1 MNEIVYRGESNQPL
15 TNSKLVAEVF
25 EKPHDNVLKAIRKIL
40 QGGIVKNDETPMFE
54 ETTYINEQNKQSYPM
69 FIMNQDGFT
78 LLAMGFNG
86 KKAMEFK
93 LKYIEA
99 FNAMKRQIE
108 ESNPSVPQNYL
119 EALKSLVKA
128 EEEKQQLA
136 LENKKQQEQILTI
149 SKTNMELGNK
159 ITEMLPK
166 VSYYDKILQSNATMT
181 VTQIA
186 QDYGMT
192 AMRLNKE
199 LESMRIQH
207 KVRGQW
213 ILFAQFLEGGYVH
226 SRAVEIVRSDGR
238 HDVKYNTEWTT
249 KGRIFLY
256 ESLKAKGILPLIEQE
271 NTPSIRA
278 LVEQSQPRQLVT
290 VNKPSNSTDMI
301 DPEIKEQLDRIEQY
315 SLIAAKNVLNINEAA
330 IILGMTVRGVRENV
344 RNRIIPC
351 YKPNVN
357 RLYFKKSELEE
368 WMTQNRRKSMAELK
382 SEAAAYCFTH

>member
-1 MNEIVYRGESNQPL
+1 MNEISTIVDGDRMTSLQI
-15 TNSKLVAEVF
+15 AEITG
-25 EKPHDNVLKAIRKIL
+25 KPHADVMKAIRKMEPAWSKINEGNFSL
-40 QGGIVKNDETPMFE
+40 VDYQDKKGETRPCFSLNKEECLYIATKFNDEARAKLIKRWKELE
-54 ETTYINEQNKQSYPM
+54 EQHQK
-69 FIMNQDGFT
+69 
-78 LLAMGFNG
+78 
-86 KKAMEFK
+86 
-93 LKYIEA
+93 
-99 FNAMKRQIE
+99 
-108 ESNPSVPQNYL
+108 PSVPQNYL

-136 LENKKQQEQILTI
+136 LENKKQQEQIVTI

-186 QDYGMT
+186 QDYGMS

-226 SRAVEIVRSDGR
+226 SRAVDILRSDGR

-271 NTPSIRA
+271 NTPSDKGTGRTEPA
-278 LVEQSQPRQLVT
+278 KAASASQQT
-290 VNKPSNSTDMI
+290 
-301 DPEIKEQLDRIEQY
+301 IKF
-315 SLIAAKNVLNINEAA
+315 N
-330 IILGMTVRGVRENV
+330 
-344 RNRIIPC
+344 
-351 YKPNVN
+351 
-357 RLYFKKSELEE
+357 
-368 WMTQNRRKSMAELK
+368 
-382 SEAAAYCFTH
+382 

>member
-1 MNEIVYRGESNQPL
+1 MTGIVYRGESNQPL

-25 EKPHDNVLKAIRKIL
+25 EKEHKNVMQSIRKL
-40 QGGIVKNDETPMFE
+40 MEGTAQNSAVHQMFSE
-54 ETTYINEQNKQSYPM
+54 STYLNEQNKEQPM

-108 ESNPSVPQNYL
+108 QNKPSVPQTYL

-136 LENKKQQEQILTI
+136 LENKQQQATILTI
-149 SKTNMELGNK
+149 SKENMELGNK

-186 QDYGMT
+186 QDYGMS
-192 AMRLNKE
+192 AMKLNKE
-199 LESMRIQH
+199 LEAMKIQH

-213 ILFAQFLEGGYVH
+213 ILYGKFLTGGYVH
-226 SRAVEIVRSDGR
+226 SRAVDILRSDGR

-271 NTPSIRA
+271 NTPSDKGTGGTEPA
-278 LVEQSQPRQLVT
+278 KAASASQQT
-290 VNKPSNSTDMI
+290 
-301 DPEIKEQLDRIEQY
+301 
-315 SLIAAKNVLNINEAA
+315 
-330 IILGMTVRGVRENV
+330 
-344 RNRIIPC
+344 
-351 YKPNVN
+351 
-357 RLYFKKSELEE
+357 
-368 WMTQNRRKSMAELK
+368 LK
-382 SEAAAYCFTH
+382 FD

>member
-25 EKPHDNVLKAIRKIL
+25 GKEHKHVREAIKKL
-40 QGGIVKNDETPMFE
+40 LTTAENSTVHQMFSE
-54 ETTYINEQNKQSYPM
+54 STYLNEQNKEQPM

-108 ESNPSVPQNYL
+108 QSNPSVPQNYL

-186 QDYGMT
+186 QDYGMS
-192 AMRLNKE
+192 AVRMNKE
-199 LESMRIQH
+199 LESMKIQH

-213 ILFAQFLEGGYVH
+213 ILFAQFLKGGYVH
-226 SRAVEIVRSDGR
+226 SRAVDIVRSDGS

-271 NTPSIRA
+271 NTPSDKSTGGA
-278 LVEQSQPRQLVT
+278 EPAKAASASQQT
-290 VNKPSNSTDMI
+290 
-301 DPEIKEQLDRIEQY
+301 IKF
-315 SLIAAKNVLNINEAA
+315 N
-330 IILGMTVRGVRENV
+330 
-344 RNRIIPC
+344 
-351 YKPNVN
+351 
-357 RLYFKKSELEE
+357 
-368 WMTQNRRKSMAELK
+368 
-382 SEAAAYCFTH
+382 

>member
-1 MNEIVYRGESNQPL
+1 MTEIVYRGESNQPL

-25 EKPHDNVLKAIRKIL
+25 GKENRNVVRDIKNLIEGGVLKNE
-40 QGGIVKNDETPMFE
+40 QTPMFE

-108 ESNPSVPQNYL
+108 QSNPSVPQNYL

-186 QDYGMT
+186 QDYGMS

-226 SRAVEIVRSDGR
+226 SRAVDIIRKDGQ

-271 NTPSIRA
+271 NTPSDKSTGRTEPA
-278 LVEQSQPRQLVT
+278 KAASASQQT
-290 VNKPSNSTDMI
+290 
-301 DPEIKEQLDRIEQY
+301 IKF
-315 SLIAAKNVLNINEAA
+315 N
-330 IILGMTVRGVRENV
+330 
-344 RNRIIPC
+344 
-351 YKPNVN
+351 
-357 RLYFKKSELEE
+357 
-368 WMTQNRRKSMAELK
+368 
-382 SEAAAYCFTH
+382 

>member
-25 EKPHDNVLKAIRKIL
+25 GKEHRNVVRDIKNLIEGGVLKNE
-40 QGGIVKNDETPMFE
+40 QTPMFE

-108 ESNPSVPQNYL
+108 QSNPSVPQNYL
-119 EALKSLVKA
+119 EALKSLVKS
-128 EEEKQQLA
+128 EEEKQQLS

-149 SKTNMELGNK
+149 SKENMELGNK
-159 ITEMLPK
+159 ITDMLPK

-181 VTQIA
+181 ITQIA
-186 QDYGMT
+186 QDYGMS
-192 AMRLNKE
+192 AIKMNKE

-207 KVRGQW
+207 KMRGQW
-213 ILFAQFLEGGYVH
+213 ILFAQFLKGGYVH
-226 SRAVEIVRSDGR
+226 SRAVDIVRSDGS

-256 ESLKAKGILPLIEQE
+256 EALKAKGILPLIEQE
-271 NTPSIRA
+271 NTPCDKGTGGTEPAKAASA
-278 LVEQSQPRQLVT
+278 SQQT
-290 VNKPSNSTDMI
+290 
-301 DPEIKEQLDRIEQY
+301 
-315 SLIAAKNVLNINEAA
+315 INF
-330 IILGMTVRGVRENV
+330 N
-344 RNRIIPC
+344 
-351 YKPNVN
+351 
-357 RLYFKKSELEE
+357 
-368 WMTQNRRKSMAELK
+368 
-382 SEAAAYCFTH
+382 

>member
-25 EKPHDNVLKAIRKIL
+25 GKNHKDVMKAIRNL
-40 QGGIVKNDETPMFE
+40 TEGSAQNCAVLEMFSE
-54 ETTYINEQNKQSYPM
+54 STYLNEQNKEQPM

-99 FNAMKRQIE
+99 FNKMKKEIE
-108 ESNPSVPQNYL
+108 VTKPSVPQNYL

-128 EEEKQQLA
+128 EEEKQQIA
-136 LENKKQQEQILTI
+136 LENKKQQEQIVTI
-149 SKTNMELGNK
+149 SKANMELGSK

-166 VSYYDKILQSNATMT
+166 VSYYDRILQSNATMT

-186 QDYGMT
+186 QDYGMS

-226 SRAVEIVRSDGR
+226 SRAVDIVRSDGR
-238 HDVKYNTEWTT
+238 HDVKYNTEWTI

-256 ESLKAKGILPLIEQE
+256 ESLKAKGILPLIEQDE
-271 NTPSIRA
+271 NPNNKGTGRAEPSKA
-278 LVEQSQPRQLVT
+278 ASASQQT
-290 VNKPSNSTDMI
+290 
-301 DPEIKEQLDRIEQY
+301 
-315 SLIAAKNVLNINEAA
+315 LNF
-330 IILGMTVRGVRENV
+330 V
-344 RNRIIPC
+344 
-351 YKPNVN
+351 
-357 RLYFKKSELEE
+357 
-368 WMTQNRRKSMAELK
+368 
-382 SEAAAYCFTH
+382 

>member
-1 MNEIVYRGESNQPL
+1 MNGIVYRGESNQPL

-25 EKPHDNVLKAIRKIL
+25 GKEHRNVVRDIKNLIEGGVLKNE
-40 QGGIVKNDETPMFE
+40 QTPMFE

-108 ESNPSVPQNYL
+108 QNKPSVPQNYL
-119 EALKSLVKA
+119 EALKSLVKS

-136 LENKKQQEQILTI
+136 LENKQQQATILTI
-149 SKTNMELGNK
+149 SKENMELGNK

-181 VTQIA
+181 ITQIA
-186 QDYGMT
+186 QDYGMS
-192 AMRLNKE
+192 AVRMNKE

-213 ILFAQFLEGGYVH
+213 ILYGQFLKGGYVH
-226 SRAVEIVRSDGR
+226 SRAVDIIRKEGQ

-271 NTPSIRA
+271 NTPSDKGTGGTEPA
-278 LVEQSQPRQLVT
+278 KAASASQQT
-290 VNKPSNSTDMI
+290 
-301 DPEIKEQLDRIEQY
+301 IKFD
-315 SLIAAKNVLNINEAA
+315 
-330 IILGMTVRGVRENV
+330 
-344 RNRIIPC
+344 
-351 YKPNVN
+351 
-357 RLYFKKSELEE
+357 
-368 WMTQNRRKSMAELK
+368 
-382 SEAAAYCFTH
+382 

>member
-1 MNEIVYRGESNQPL
+1 MTGIVYRGKSNQPL

-108 ESNPSVPQNYL
+108 QNNPSVPQNYL
-119 EALKSLVKA
+119 EALKSLVKS
-128 EEEKQQLA
+128 EEEKQQ
-136 LENKKQQEQILTI
+136 QQETILTI
-149 SKTNMELGNK
+149 SKENMELGNK

-181 VTQIA
+181 ITQIA
-186 QDYGMT
+186 QDYGMS
-192 AMRLNKE
+192 AVSMNKE
-199 LESMRIQH
+199 LEAMKIQH

-213 ILFAQFLEGGYVH
+213 ILFAPFLKGGYVH
-226 SRAVEIVRSDGR
+226 SRAVDIIRKDGQ

-271 NTPSIRA
+271 NTPRDKGTGGTEPAKAASA
-278 LVEQSQPRQLVT
+278 SQQP
-290 VNKPSNSTDMI
+290 
-301 DPEIKEQLDRIEQY
+301 
-315 SLIAAKNVLNINEAA
+315 
-330 IILGMTVRGVRENV
+330 
-344 RNRIIPC
+344 
-351 YKPNVN
+351 
-357 RLYFKKSELEE
+357 
-368 WMTQNRRKSMAELK
+368 LK
-382 SEAAAYCFTH
+382 FN

>member
-1 MNEIVYRGESNQPL
+1 MTGIVYRGESNQPL

-25 EKPHDNVLKAIRKIL
+25 GKEHRNVVRDIKNLIEGGVLKNE
-40 QGGIVKNDETPMFE
+40 QTPMFE

-108 ESNPSVPQNYL
+108 QNKPSVPQTYL

-136 LENKKQQEQILTI
+136 LENKQQQATILTI
-149 SKTNMELGNK
+149 SKENMELGNK

-186 QDYGMT
+186 QDYGMS
-192 AMRLNKE
+192 AMKLNKE
-199 LESMRIQH
+199 LEAMKIQH

-213 ILFAQFLEGGYVH
+213 ILYGKFLTGGYVH
-226 SRAVEIVRSDGR
+226 SRAVDILRSDGR

-271 NTPSIRA
+271 NTPSDKGTGGTEPDKA
-278 LVEQSQPRQLVT
+278 ASASQQT
-290 VNKPSNSTDMI
+290 
-301 DPEIKEQLDRIEQY
+301 
-315 SLIAAKNVLNINEAA
+315 
-330 IILGMTVRGVRENV
+330 
-344 RNRIIPC
+344 
-351 YKPNVN
+351 
-357 RLYFKKSELEE
+357 
-368 WMTQNRRKSMAELK
+368 LK
-382 SEAAAYCFTH
+382 FS

>member
-25 EKPHDNVLKAIRKIL
+25 GKEHRNVVRDIKNLIEGGVLKNE
-40 QGGIVKNDETPMFE
+40 QTPMFE

-108 ESNPSVPQNYL
+108 QSKPSVPQTYL
-119 EALKSLVKA
+119 EALKSLVKS
-128 EEEKQQLA
+128 EEEKQQLV
-136 LENKKQQEQILTI
+136 LENKQQQATILTI
-149 SKTNMELGNK
+149 SKENMELGNK

-166 VSYYDKILQSNATMT
+166 VSYYDQILQSTATMT

-186 QDYGMT
+186 QDYGMS
-192 AMRLNKE
+192 AMKLNKE
-199 LESMRIQH
+199 LEAMKIQH

-213 ILFAQFLEGGYVH
+213 ILYGKFLTGGYVH
-226 SRAVEIVRSDGR
+226 SRAVDILRSDGR

-256 ESLKAKGILPLIEQE
+256 ESLKAKGILPLIEQDE
-271 NTPSIRA
+271 NPNNKGTRSTEPSKA
-278 LVEQSQPRQLVT
+278 ASTSQQT
-290 VNKPSNSTDMI
+290 
-301 DPEIKEQLDRIEQY
+301 
-315 SLIAAKNVLNINEAA
+315 LNF
-330 IILGMTVRGVRENV
+330 V
-344 RNRIIPC
+344 
-351 YKPNVN
+351 
-357 RLYFKKSELEE
+357 
-368 WMTQNRRKSMAELK
+368 
-382 SEAAAYCFTH
+382 

>member
-1 MNEIVYRGESNQPL
+1 MNEISTIVDGDRMTSLQI
-15 TNSKLVAEVF
+15 AEITG
-25 EKPHDNVLKAIRKIL
+25 KPHADVMKAIRKMEPAWSKINEGNFSL
-40 QGGIVKNDETPMFE
+40 VDYQDKKGETRPCYSLNKEECLYIATKFNDEARAKLIKRWKELE
-54 ETTYINEQNKQSYPM
+54 EQHQK
-69 FIMNQDGFT
+69 
-78 LLAMGFNG
+78 
-86 KKAMEFK
+86 
-93 LKYIEA
+93 
-99 FNAMKRQIE
+99 
-108 ESNPSVPQNYL
+108 PSVPQNYL

-186 QDYGMT
+186 QDYGMS

-226 SRAVEIVRSDGR
+226 SRAVDIVRSDGR

-271 NTPSIRA
+271 NTPSDKGTGRTEPA
-278 LVEQSQPRQLVT
+278 KAASASQQT
-290 VNKPSNSTDMI
+290 
-301 DPEIKEQLDRIEQY
+301 IKF
-315 SLIAAKNVLNINEAA
+315 N
-330 IILGMTVRGVRENV
+330 
-344 RNRIIPC
+344 
-351 YKPNVN
+351 
-357 RLYFKKSELEE
+357 
-368 WMTQNRRKSMAELK
+368 
-382 SEAAAYCFTH
+382 

>member
-1 MNEIVYRGESNQPL
+1 MNEISTIVDGDRMTSLQI
-15 TNSKLVAEVF
+15 AEITG
-25 EKPHDNVLKAIRKIL
+25 KPHADVMKAIRKMEPAWSKINEGNFSL
-40 QGGIVKNDETPMFE
+40 VDYQDKKGEKRPCYSLNKEECLYIATKFNDEARAKLIKRWKELE
-54 ETTYINEQNKQSYPM
+54 EQHQK
-69 FIMNQDGFT
+69 
-78 LLAMGFNG
+78 
-86 KKAMEFK
+86 
-93 LKYIEA
+93 
-99 FNAMKRQIE
+99 
-108 ESNPSVPQNYL
+108 PSVPQNYL

-186 QDYGMT
+186 HDYGMS

-226 SRAVEIVRSDGR
+226 SRAVDILRSDGR

-271 NTPSIRA
+271 NTPSDKGTGRTEPA
-278 LVEQSQPRQLVT
+278 KAASASQQT
-290 VNKPSNSTDMI
+290 
-301 DPEIKEQLDRIEQY
+301 IKF
-315 SLIAAKNVLNINEAA
+315 N
-330 IILGMTVRGVRENV
+330 
-344 RNRIIPC
+344 
-351 YKPNVN
+351 
-357 RLYFKKSELEE
+357 
-368 WMTQNRRKSMAELK
+368 
-382 SEAAAYCFTH
+382 

>member
-1 MNEIVYRGESNQPL
+1 MNEISTIVDGDRMTSLQI
-15 TNSKLVAEVF
+15 AEITG
-25 EKPHDNVLKAIRKIL
+25 KPHADVMKAIRKMEPAWSKINEGNFSL
-40 QGGIVKNDETPMFE
+40 VDYQDKKGETRPCYSLNKEECLYIATKFNDEARAKLIKRWKELE
-54 ETTYINEQNKQSYPM
+54 EQHQK
-69 FIMNQDGFT
+69 
-78 LLAMGFNG
+78 
-86 KKAMEFK
+86 
-93 LKYIEA
+93 
-99 FNAMKRQIE
+99 
-108 ESNPSVPQNYL
+108 PSVPQNYL

-136 LENKKQQEQILTI
+136 LENKKQQEQIVTI

-186 QDYGMT
+186 QDYGMS

-226 SRAVEIVRSDGR
+226 SRAVDIVRSDGR

-271 NTPSIRA
+271 NTPNDKGTGRTEPAKAASA
-278 LVEQSQPRQLVT
+278 SQQT
-290 VNKPSNSTDMI
+290 
-301 DPEIKEQLDRIEQY
+301 IKF
-315 SLIAAKNVLNINEAA
+315 N
-330 IILGMTVRGVRENV
+330 
-344 RNRIIPC
+344 
-351 YKPNVN
+351 
-357 RLYFKKSELEE
+357 
-368 WMTQNRRKSMAELK
+368 
-382 SEAAAYCFTH
+382 